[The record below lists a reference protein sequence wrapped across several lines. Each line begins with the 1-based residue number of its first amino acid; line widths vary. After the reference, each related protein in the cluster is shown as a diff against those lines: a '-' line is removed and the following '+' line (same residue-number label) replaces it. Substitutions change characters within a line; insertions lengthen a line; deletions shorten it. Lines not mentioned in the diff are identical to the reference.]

1 MTQNITR
8 KRIMF
13 GVSAPGERGIIMT
26 VVVMIAMITLPCSG
40 CHGDNNDKYCLYD
53 GLNKI
58 ENVFDNARN
67 IVIITVK

>member
-1 MTQNITR
+1 
-8 KRIMF
+8 
-13 GVSAPGERGIIMT
+13 MT
-26 VVVMIAMITLPCSG
+26 VVVMIAMVTLPCSG